1 MTDCPNEEL
10 RDLLPLLAHGVLDA
24 ADESRVRAHVAQ
36 CADCREDLVLLGSV
50 RRRVDATAWALD
62 ITAIIA
68 EVQRATVG
76 RPAADGH
83 PATDGHP
90 AADAP
95 VRGQLRVLRPAR
107 RTRWLSPRYAAAAA
121 AVLLV
126 ASISLV
132 AIARTFGTAD
142 DAADVPVLAMAG
154 LSVEGGLSD
163 LSDADLATL
172 LDELNRVEATVIAEP
187 TSLRQPIVDA
197 PEGF

>member
-1 MTDCPNEEL
+1 M
-10 RDLLPLLAHGVLDA
+10 
-24 ADESRVRAHVAQ
+24 
-36 CADCREDLVLLGSV
+36 
-50 RRRVDATAWALD
+50 
-62 ITAIIA
+62 
-68 EVQRATVG
+68 
-76 RPAADGH
+76 
-83 PATDGHP
+83 
-90 AADAP
+90 
-95 VRGQLRVLRPAR
+95 LRPAR

-132 AIARTFGTAD
+132 AITRTFGTAD